1 MKATHKDWILF
12 NGRIVNT
19 KEEQPM
25 VALEERG
32 FQFGDGIY
40 EVFRLYDGKPHLLDL
55 HLERFFKSMEEIKL
69 IAPFTKKELV
79 EELHQMIEKINFK
92 KMVMYIYKYQEV
104 LKQET
109 MYMKK
114 TFNQRILQILFRS
127 QDQSLRW
134 KSV

>member
-1 MKATHKDWILF
+1 
-12 NGRIVNT
+12 
-19 KEEQPM
+19 
-25 VALEERG
+25 
-32 FQFGDGIY
+32 
-40 EVFRLYDGKPHLLDL
+40 
-55 HLERFFKSMEEIKL
+55 MEEIKL

>member
-1 MKATHKDWILF
+1 
-12 NGRIVNT
+12 
-19 KEEQPM
+19 
-25 VALEERG
+25 
-32 FQFGDGIY
+32 
-40 EVFRLYDGKPHLLDL
+40 
-55 HLERFFKSMEEIKL
+55 MEEIKL
-69 IAPFTKKELV
+69 IAPFTKEELV

>member
-25 VALEERG
+25 IPLEERG

-55 HLERFFKSMEEIKL
+55 HLERFFNSMEEIKL
-69 IAPFTKKELV
+69 IPPFTKEELV

-92 KMVMYIYKYQEV
+92 KMGMYIYKYQEV
-104 LKQET
+104 LKHVI
-109 MYMKK
+109 MYMSLIC
-114 TFNQRILQILFRS
+114 NQHILQILFRF
-127 QDQSLRW
+127 QDQLLLW
-134 KSV
+134 NEE